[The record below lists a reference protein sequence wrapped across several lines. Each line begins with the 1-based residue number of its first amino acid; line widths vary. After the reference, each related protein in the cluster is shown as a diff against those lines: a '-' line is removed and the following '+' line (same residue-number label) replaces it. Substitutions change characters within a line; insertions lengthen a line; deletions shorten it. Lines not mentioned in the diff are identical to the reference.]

1 MMYVHIVPVGE
12 NWKIILDSM
21 KMYEKPVQKAYFI
34 LSEENENAHRSIK
47 SLETALKDSTRIE
60 KVYINGKDLY
70 STALKILEI
79 IVQEKRAG
87 NCVYVNLSDVTTKE
101 LCLACLLSA
110 QISKSN
116 VYMAISPNKIVDIP
130 LPLPKPI
137 RDDKIHILKTI
148 DENGGEVE
156 SIDQLI
162 ELMCGTINDK
172 KTYLAWRAKLSYHLK
187 SLEKL
192 NLVKTFKNGRFLH
205 VQLTPW
211 GKAYLILYLY

>member
-1 MMYVHIVPVGE
+1 MIYVHIVPVGE
-12 NWKIILDSM
+12 NWKIILNSM

-34 LSEENENAHRSIK
+34 LSEEDKSVRKSVEFLEIALEDSIK
-47 SLETALKDSTRIE
+47 IE
-60 KVYINGKDLY
+60 KVYVNGKDLY

-116 VYMAISPNKIVDIP
+116 VYMAISPNKIVDIS

-137 RDDKIHILKTI
+137 GDDKIRILKTI
-148 DENGGEVE
+148 HENGGEVE

-162 ELMCGTINDK
+162 ELMGGTIDDE

-192 NLVKTFKNGRFLH
+192 SLVKTFKNGRFLH

-211 GKAYLILYLY
+211 GKAYLYLYSK

>member
-21 KMYEKPVQKAYFI
+21 KMYEKPVQKVYFI
-34 LSEENENAHRSIK
+34 LSEENENAHRSIE
-47 SLETALKDSTRIE
+47 SLENALEDSIKIE
-60 KVYINGKDLY
+60 KVYVNGKDLY
-70 STALKILEI
+70 STALRILEI

-110 QISKSN
+110 QISKSK

-130 LPLPKPI
+130 LPPLKPI
-137 RDDKIHILKTI
+137 GDDKIRILKTI
-148 DENGGEVE
+148 HENGGEVE

-162 ELMCGTINDK
+162 ELMCGTIDDEK
-172 KTYLAWRAKLSYHLK
+172 IYLAWRAKLSYHLK

-192 NLVKTFKNGRFLH
+192 SLVKTFKNGRFLH

-211 GKAYLILYLY
+211 GKAYLYLYSK